1 MSDMGLLS
9 TRPDGLSEEERKYF
23 ETRGESG
30 LTVPGEPPTPPAG
43 PEPPPPTPQPP
54 PPPSPPPPQ
63 AAPPT
68 PPPVAEPPAED
79 DDEIE
84 ETVDPAGKPIRRI
97 PLRKFKALE
106 ERYSTTNK
114 ELSTARARQQELEQ
128 ILSRADE
135 RLQIINEA
143 LAQPEPREPTEE
155 DDPRPDPRVDVFAYM
170 DWRERQD
177 QRQWEQLREQVS
189 GLSNRAGEFEEQ
201 QQAAREQA
209 SLVNTFRADAMA
221 YASTNPAFGPA
232 YSYLMN
238 MRDQQYLALGLENR
252 DARRDRINAEEA
264 EIVRSAYAA
273 GINPADR
280 LYRVAVASGFNAN
293 GAAAPVPGNGAA
305 PAPPMPA
312 GNAPMQMPPAA
323 PNVAAEIAAARNGQ
337 RAALSLSQGGGAPA
351 DQLTPQL
358 LADMPQDQFNRIKE
372 RIERTN
378 PSRWRELMG
387 GG

>member
-1 MSDMGLLS
+1 L
-9 TRPDGLSEEERKYF
+9 PI
-23 ETRGESG
+23 
-30 LTVPGEPPTPPAG
+30 
-43 PEPPPPTPQPP
+43 
-54 PPPSPPPPQ
+54 
-63 AAPPT
+63 
-68 PPPVAEPPAED
+68 AEPPGTED

-84 ETVDPAGKPIRRI
+84 ETTDQAGKPIRRI

-177 QRQWEQLREQVS
+177 QRQWEQMREQVS

-201 QQAAREQA
+201 QQAAREQET
-209 SLVNTFRADAMA
+209 LVNTFRADAMA
-221 YASTNPAFGPA
+221 YAGTNPAFGPA

-238 MRDQQYLALGLENR
+238 MRDQQYLALGLEDRN
-252 DARRDRINAEEA
+252 ARRDRINAEEA

-280 LYRVAVASGFNAN
+280 LYRVAVASGFNPN
-293 GAAAPVPGNGAA
+293 GNGAA
-305 PAPPMPA
+305 PAPAAPMPA
-312 GNAPMQMPPAA
+312 GNAPMRMPAAA

>member
-1 MSDMGLLS
+1 MSDMGLLAV
-9 TRPDGLSEEERKYF
+9 PDPLNEEERKYL

-30 LTVPGEPPTPPAG
+30 LTVPVEPPAPPVR
-43 PEPPPPTPQPP
+43 PDVPPPTPQPP
-54 PPPSPPPPQ
+54 PMPQ
-63 AAPPT
+63 PQPQPAPA
-68 PPPVAEPPAED
+68 PPVAPQLAEPPVEE

-84 ETVDPAGKPIRRI
+84 ETTDPAGKVMRRI

-106 ERYSTTNK
+106 ERYSNTNK
-114 ELSTARARQQELEQ
+114 ELSSARARQQELEQ

-143 LAQPEPREPTEE
+143 LAHPEPQEPGEQ

-170 DWRERQD
+170 DWKERRD
-177 QRQWEQLREQVS
+177 QQLYEQMLEQVT
-189 GLSNRAGEFEEQ
+189 GVSNRASEFEEQ
-201 QQAAREQA
+201 QQVNREQA
-209 SLVNTFRADAMA
+209 TLVNTFRADAMA
-221 YASTNPAFGPA
+221 YAATNPAFGAA
-232 YSYLMN
+232 YNYLMN
-238 MRDQQYLALGLENR
+238 MRDQQYAALGLEDRN
-252 DARRDRINAEEA
+252 ARRDRINAEEA

-280 LYRVAVASGFNAN
+280 LFRVALASGFNAN
-293 GAAAPVPGNGAA
+293 GAAAPL
-305 PAPPMPA
+305 PMPA
-312 GNAPMQMPPAA
+312 GNASAPAA
-323 PNVAAEIAAARNGQ
+323 PGPNVAAEIAAARSGQ

-378 PSRWRELMG
+378 PARWRELMG